1 MKFLNVILLLG
12 LVTVAACSDTPSM
25 HYFQLQ
31 QAPVVNAPAA
41 GSATLVVENVI
52 VADFLDSNALVLQKS
67 NVELVRTQQQQW
79 VEPLGGQ
86 LSRNLRAEL
95 QRQLP
100 EVQVLSQATRQNQPR
115 LMVQVEQFHGSEQGQ
130 VFIKVRYSLM
140 YKGKVQPFEYQWQQA
155 QPAEGYASLVET
167 LSNGWQQVGQQ
178 IASQIK
184 ELVGKK

>member
-1 MKFLNVILLLG
+1 MKLLKVGLVLG
-12 LVTVAACSDTPSM
+12 LISVAACSGTPQM

-41 GSATLVVENVI
+41 GSSTLVVENVI

-95 QRQLP
+95 QQQLP
-100 EVQVLSQATRQNQPR
+100 QVQVLSQATAQHQPR
-115 LMVQVEQFHGSEQGQ
+115 LLVQVDQFHGSEQGQ

-140 YKGKVQPFEYQWQQA
+140 RDGKVQQFEHQWQQA
-155 QPAEGYASLVET
+155 QPSEGYASLVET
-167 LSNGWQQVGQQ
+167 LGVGWQQVSQQ
-178 IASQIK
+178 IATQLATVLSTK
-184 ELVGKK
+184 